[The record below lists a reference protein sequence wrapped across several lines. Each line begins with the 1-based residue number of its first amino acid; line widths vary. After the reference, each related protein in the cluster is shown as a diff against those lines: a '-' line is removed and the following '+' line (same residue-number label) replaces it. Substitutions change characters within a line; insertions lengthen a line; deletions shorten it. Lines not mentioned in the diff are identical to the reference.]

1 MCHGAAAS
9 RGRRR
14 QCSSVLGRPLRAAR
28 AAGGAHCRQTALRAR
43 GNTRPPAASAQRT
56 AVWGKTKLNKTKN
69 HEIFIW
75 SRGKKSRGT
84 PRAVTGG
91 HSLAAGVLCGSTKR
105 CGQQRGSHG
114 PRALPAVGRPA
125 NGGPGRAQ
133 CCSQRPPATRRGRAR
148 AVRAALPRCNRRLAP
163 LREPPRATPPLAVLA
178 LLPLTAS
185 ARALVSRVL
194 RVGFHPTSS

>member
-1 MCHGAAAS
+1 MS
-9 RGRRR
+9 RHPAGGDRRSFPR
-14 QCSSVLGRPLRAAR
+14 CWRVVREHEALRAA
-28 AAGGAHCRQTALRAR
+28 ARQP
-43 GNTRPPAASAQRT
+43 RPPRAS
-56 AVWGKTKLNKTKN
+56 
-69 HEIFIW
+69 H
-75 SRGKKSRGT
+75 
-84 PRAVTGG
+84 
-91 HSLAAGVLCGSTKR
+91 
-105 CGQQRGSHG
+105 
-114 PRALPAVGRPA
+114 ALPAVGRPA
-125 NGGPGRAQ
+125 NGGPGRAL